1 MKLLICGDIH
11 GNLPALEIMLAKEKG
26 NFDQLVCHGDVVNY
40 GPWSNECVEVL
51 ASVSE
56 NIILQGNHE
65 EYYLKGEYPG
75 QNSIAKTFFEFCFP
89 FFTKFEQITKYQ
101 QEFEFGEFNIRHSIN
116 NEYMFK
122 DSEINS
128 IDGNY
133 IIGHS
138 HQQFDRTIGQYRLIN
153 TGSVGQNRST
163 INVINYL
170 ICELDKNLVEM
181 NYIKYDHQV
190 IINEMIARA
199 YPAICIDYYKNKSI
213 I

>member
-1 MKLLICGDIH
+1 M
-11 GNLPALEIMLAKEKG
+11 EM
-26 NFDQLVCHGDVVNY
+26 
-40 GPWSNECVEVL
+40 L

-75 QNSIAKTFFEFCFP
+75 QHPIAKTFFEFSFP
-89 FFTKFEQITKYQ
+89 SFTKFEQIKKYQ
-101 QEFEFGEFNIRHSIN
+101 REFEFGEFTIRHSIN

-138 HQQFDRTIGQYRLIN
+138 HQQFDRTIGKYRLIN
-153 TGSVGQNRST
+153 TGSVGQNRSK

-181 NYIKYDHQV
+181 KYMKYDHQV
-190 IINEMIARA
+190 IINEMISRS
-199 YPAICIDYYKNKSI
+199 YPDICINYYKNKSVLK
-213 I
+213 